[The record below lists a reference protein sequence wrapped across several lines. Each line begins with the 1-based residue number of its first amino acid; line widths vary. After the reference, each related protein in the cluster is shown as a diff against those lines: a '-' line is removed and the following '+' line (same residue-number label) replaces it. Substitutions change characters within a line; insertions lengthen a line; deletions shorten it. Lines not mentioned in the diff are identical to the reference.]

1 MNVRPTQ
8 KSYREYP
15 PVQLLGLL
23 SKWRPKSLQWGYAA
37 RRIVLRFESL
47 EQVRHGDRPYH

>member
-8 KSYREYP
+8 RSYREYP

-37 RRIVLRFESL
+37 QRIVLRFESL